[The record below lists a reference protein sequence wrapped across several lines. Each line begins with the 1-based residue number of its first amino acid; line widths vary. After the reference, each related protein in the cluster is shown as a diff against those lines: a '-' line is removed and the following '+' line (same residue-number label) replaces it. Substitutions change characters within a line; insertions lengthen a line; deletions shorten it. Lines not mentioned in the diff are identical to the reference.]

1 MQAMLYHNVMLETSF
16 HPLADHVRGASHAGV
31 LRGILDPAVS
41 LAIWTRPPPH
51 RLLEATQ
58 RLAASAPFCRIAED
72 RPDRLGARLVGDLP
86 LAPCARTRLATDIA
100 RLARLF
106 AALLGTNAVHGRLE
120 AIDSP
125 ACRLFHADHVGLRLL
140 CTYAGA
146 GTEWVPDAAVDRAR
160 LGDNRA
166 ALRDPAAVRRLPRFA
181 VAILKGHAW
190 PGNAGRGVVHRSP
203 DASPDRPRLLLCL
216 DEPGRF

>member
-1 MQAMLYHNVMLETSF
+1 MMREATTLSPAAH
-16 HPLADHVRGASHAGV
+16 ARAARHAGV
-31 LRGILDPAVS
+31 LRTILHPGIT
-41 LAIWTRPPPH
+41 LAIWTRPPPP
-51 RLLEATQ
+51 RLLDATEG
-58 RLAASAPFCRIAED
+58 LAARAPFCRVAEE
-72 RPDRLGARLVGDLP
+72 RPDRLGAALVADLP
-86 LAPCARTRLATDIA
+86 PDPCARTRLATDIA

-106 AALLGTNAVHGRLE
+106 AALLGTTAVRGRLE

-160 LGDNRA
+160 FGDNRA